1 MLTTADR
8 MEAYSS
14 VQGLCLYLS
23 SKEKATNNSYDGSC
37 QAFVPD
43 ALVSGREYL
52 PRCSQPICIAL
63 RAALFP
69 RHMVATL
76 PGMD

>member
-1 MLTTADR
+1 MLTTTDR

-37 QAFVPD
+37 QALCQMPWSVT
-43 ALVSGREYL
+43 GN
-52 PRCSQPICIAL
+52 ICFGA
-63 RAALFP
+63 P
-69 RHMVATL
+69 N
-76 PGMD
+76 P